1 MTSLDENAIR
11 VDDEAAARGR
21 DERLMAMLAS
31 MPVGLTPEQFDRLM
45 KAIEG
50 RGGLLSDLHKLSDLQ
65 QAVVDAY
72 GQVERAMGIDGLKP
86 DLVQPVRD
94 GCEVVVQIPA
104 GARKVR
110 VFLQS
115 SYVTVDAGY
124 DRDGFSLPECV
135 GSDDRITRL
144 EFLDERGVVLGVTGG
159 ERRVIRGK

>member
-1 MTSLDENAIR
+1 MTSLDETAVR
-11 VDDEAAARGR
+11 ADDEAAARPR

-31 MPVGLTPEQFDRLM
+31 MPVGLTPEQFDRLL

-50 RGGLLSDLHKLSDLQ
+50 RGGLLSDLHKLSDQQ

-72 GQVERAMGIDGLKP
+72 GQVERAMGIDGQKP

-94 GCEVVVQIPA
+94 GREVAVPIPA

-124 DRDGFSLPECV
+124 DRDQFWLPECV
-135 GSDDRITRL
+135 GSDDRISRL
-144 EFLDERGVVLGVTGG
+144 EFLDERGVVLGVSGG